1 MKIPRKLGTTII
13 VPAMYHGAREPMLVL
28 HLSLAKP
35 TIGVVM
41 PSAI

>member
-1 MKIPRKLGTTII
+1 MKIPRKLGRTIM
-13 VPAMYHGAREPMLVL
+13 VPAMYQGAREPILVL
-28 HLSLAKP
+28 HLSLANP

>member
-1 MKIPRKLGTTII
+1 MNIPRKLGKTII
-13 VPAMYHGAREPMLVL
+13 VPIMYHGALEPILVL